1 MLKNYFKIAW
11 RGLARSKS
19 VGIINIFGLTVGITA
34 ALLLFVIVAYEL
46 GYDKF
51 QPNYD
56 HVYRIYTQD
65 KIEDGVESTPG
76 VANPFPDALM
86 ADKLAFDKV
95 VPVIVNTEVQLNVR
109 TDGQGENLEK
119 FKTEFLF
126 YSTSEYVDLFGLEF
140 LAGAASVLDEPGKMV
155 LSRAEAERFYGSWEN
170 AMGKSLEL
178 TNGVELEV
186 GAVVENTPENSNFH
200 FDAMMAYETVRAHPI
215 EFDFDLGQWG
225 STSSNFQVYV
235 LTNPAT
241 DMVAAQAQLDAFS
254 KKHFEGRGN
263 SIKSHHLQPL
273 ADIHFNSDLEP
284 LSGRLVRKSTIQTLV
299 LVGIFILVMASI
311 NFVNLT
317 TSQAIGKSKEI
328 GVRKVMG
335 SSKSQIAL
343 QSLGETFLSVL
354 ISSVLAL
361 IAAHLLLP
369 YLDKIA
375 DVPADV
381 SFFQPVILAF
391 MLVLMLGLT
400 LLSGFYPAL
409 VISRFRPIQ
418 ALKNKFQGAEI
429 GGVPIRRGLVV
440 MQFAIAQILMIGTL
454 IAVRQM
460 ELVQDTDLGFNKEAI
475 YYFDVPSDTRETNRM
490 ETLKQE
496 LLRIPGVIA
505 ATKESD
511 IPSSDNNSATNFY
524 FDQKTED
531 VPFPAFLKIAD
542 EDYFDLYEME
552 FVAGAGYP
560 ASDTLRSVV
569 INETMAKKLLISNP
583 EEAVGKLIRVGGR
596 GKWVPISGVV
606 KDFAVNSLREE
617 MKQLLI
623 FSTKPIFRQVAVKLD
638 RSADRATLTAIQETF
653 EAQYPE
659 QIFAGQFVD
668 ETIAEF
674 YESEQKLA
682 LVYKI
687 FAGLAILISCIGLYG
702 LVSFMIGQKVKEI
715 GIRKVLGASIPQ
727 IAFMLSRE
735 FLVMVLLA
743 FGLAIPLAYF
753 MMKEWLATFAYQTRI
768 SIGLFVLVML
778 ASLLITLLT
787 VGSKAVRAALANP
800 VDSLKDE

>member
-11 RGLARSKS
+11 RGLVRRKS

-46 GYDKF
+46 SYDKF
-51 QPNYD
+51 QSNYD
-56 HVYRIYTQD
+56 LVYRIYTQD
-65 KIEDGVESTPG
+65 KIEDGLEFTPG

-86 ADKLAFDKV
+86 SEKLAFDKV
-95 VPVIVNTEVQLNVR
+95 VPVIVNSEVQINVHEN
-109 TDGQGENLEK
+109 GESESLEK
-119 FKTEFLF
+119 YKTEHLF
-126 YSTSEYVDLFGLEF
+126 YSNSEYPNLFDLEF
-140 LAGAASVLDEPGKMV
+140 LSGSAAILDEPGKVV
-155 LSRAEAERFYGSWEN
+155 LTRAEGDRFFGSWEN
-170 AMGKSLEL
+170 ALGKSMEL
-178 TNGVELEV
+178 TNGVKLEV
-186 GAVVENTPENSNFH
+186 GAVVENTSDNSNFD
-200 FDAMMAYETVRAHPI
+200 FNMMIAYETVRSHQE
-215 EFDFDLGQWG
+215 EFDFDLSEWG

-235 LTNPAT
+235 LTNPNT
-241 DMVAAQAQLDAFS
+241 DMVSAQEQLNAFS

-263 SIKSHHLQPL
+263 SVKSHLMQPL
-273 ADIHFNSDLEP
+273 GDIHFGSDLEP
-284 LSGRLVRKSTIQTLV
+284 LSGRLVRKSTIQTLI

-335 SSKSQIAL
+335 SSKWQIVF
-343 QSLGETFLSVL
+343 QSLGETFLSVI
-354 ISSVLAL
+354 ISSALAL
-361 IAAHLLLP
+361 LLANLLLP

-375 DVPADV
+375 NVPAAV
-381 SFFQPVILAF
+381 SFFQPSIIGFVLALVI
-391 MLVLMLGLT
+391 GLT

-409 VISRFRPIQ
+409 VVSRFRPIQ

-440 MQFAIAQILMIGTL
+440 LQFAIAQILMIGTL

-460 ELVQDTDLGFNKEAI
+460 NLVQETDLGFNKEAI
-475 YYFDVPSDTRETNRM
+475 YYMDVPSDTRETNRM
-490 ETLKQE
+490 ETFKQE

-505 ATKESD
+505 ATRASD
-511 IPSSDNNSATNFY
+511 TPSSDNNSATNFY
-524 FDQKTED
+524 FDQNTED
-531 VPFPAFLKIAD
+531 IPFPAFLKIAD

-552 FVAGAGYP
+552 FVAGTGYP
-560 ASDTLRSVV
+560 ASDTLRSMV
-569 INETMAKKLLISNP
+569 INETMAKKLLISSP

-596 GKWVPISGVV
+596 GNWVPISGVV

-623 FSTKPIFRQVAVKLD
+623 FSAKPIYRQVAVKLD
-638 RSADRATLTAIQETF
+638 RSANKSTLGAIQETF
-653 EAQYPE
+653 ETHYPE
-659 QIFAGQFVD
+659 QIFTAQFLD
-668 ETIAEF
+668 ESIAEF

-702 LVSFMIGQKVKEI
+702 LVSFMIGQKIKEI
-715 GIRKVLGASIPQ
+715 GIRKVLGASVSQ
-727 IAFMLSRE
+727 ITFMLSRE
-735 FLVMVLLA
+735 FLIMVLLA
-743 FGLAIPLAYF
+743 FGFAIPLAYY
-753 MMKEWLATFAYQTRI
+753 MMKEWLATFAYQTQI

-778 ASLLITLLT
+778 ASLVLTLLT
-787 VGSKAVRAALANP
+787 VGSKAIRAALANP